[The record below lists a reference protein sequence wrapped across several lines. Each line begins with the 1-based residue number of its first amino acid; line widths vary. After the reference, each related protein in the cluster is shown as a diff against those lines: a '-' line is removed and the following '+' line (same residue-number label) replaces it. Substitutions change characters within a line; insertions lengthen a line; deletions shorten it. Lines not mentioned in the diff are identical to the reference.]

1 MDYHSFRWGAALI
14 VGMLVS
20 LVAKIALGEMPST
33 IKIVVPFSAGGGA
46 DIAARH
52 VADQIGHTQGIT
64 AFVENR
70 PGAASVIATE
80 AVAHAEPDGSTVLV
94 AANSFIIHP
103 HLKKLSYDPLTSFEP
118 ICYLVRS
125 PQVLAVNSASP
136 YRTLPDLFEDA
147 RNKPGELTLA
157 SVGPATA
164 QQIAFEMLK
173 RLAQVDIRHVPYPGN
188 APAVNALLGGHV
200 TSVLANYPEIAE
212 QAASGRLRA
221 LATGSRV
228 RIDQLPDIPTIAELG
243 YRHFEAETWLGVV
256 APAKTS
262 KETLSRL
269 ADWFSAAIEVPVV
282 KSKLVNLGLY
292 PVGLCGNDFA
302 LYLRKQY
309 EDYGRIIRET
319 LLQAN

>member
-1 MDYHSFRWGAALI
+1 
-14 VGMLVS
+14 
-20 LVAKIALGEMPST
+20 
-33 IKIVVPFSAGGGA
+33 
-46 DIAARH
+46 
-52 VADQIGHTQGIT
+52 
-64 AFVENR
+64 
-70 PGAASVIATE
+70 
-80 AVAHAEPDGSTVLV
+80 
-94 AANSFIIHP
+94 
-103 HLKKLSYDPLTSFEP
+103 
-118 ICYLVRS
+118 
-125 PQVLAVNSASP
+125 
-136 YRTLPDLFEDA
+136 
-147 RNKPGELTLA
+147 
-157 SVGPATA
+157 
-164 QQIAFEMLK
+164 
-173 RLAQVDIRHVPYPGN
+173 
-188 APAVNALLGGHV
+188 VNALLGSHV

-256 APAKTS
+256 APAKTP

-292 PVGLCGNDFA
+292 PVGLCGSDFA

-309 EDYGRIIRET
+309 EDYGRIIRDT

>member
-1 MDYHSFRWGAALI
+1 
-14 VGMLVS
+14 
-20 LVAKIALGEMPST
+20 
-33 IKIVVPFSAGGGA
+33 
-46 DIAARH
+46 
-52 VADQIGHTQGIT
+52 
-64 AFVENR
+64 
-70 PGAASVIATE
+70 
-80 AVAHAEPDGSTVLV
+80 
-94 AANSFIIHP
+94 
-103 HLKKLSYDPLTSFEP
+103 
-118 ICYLVRS
+118 
-125 PQVLAVNSASP
+125 VNSASP

-188 APAVNALLGGHV
+188 TPAVNALLGSHV

-256 APAKTS
+256 APAKTP

-292 PVGLCGNDFA
+292 PVGLCGSDFA

-309 EDYGRIIRET
+309 EDYGRIIRDT